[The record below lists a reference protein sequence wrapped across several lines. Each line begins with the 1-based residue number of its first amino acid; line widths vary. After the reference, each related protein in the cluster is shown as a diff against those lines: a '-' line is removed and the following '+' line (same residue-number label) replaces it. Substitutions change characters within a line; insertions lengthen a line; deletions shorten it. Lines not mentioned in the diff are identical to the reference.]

1 MPKRS
6 ILAGLSVLALMAAAI
21 PAGAQSCGSEV
32 EHLASQYNLSLDT
45 PRDGSS
51 GAPANPPAPS
61 ADSGGAGTT
70 TAERASRA
78 AGVLAPADTGS
89 IAAVQPPATAPGR
102 APNTGGAAVPSAGGL
117 ATGDRARMEST
128 LQQALAAERQ
138 GKLTECL
145 DLLRKAAAVP
155 GLPGTK

>member
-1 MPKRS
+1 MPNRS
-6 ILAGLSVLALMAAAI
+6 ILAALSALALMAAAT
-21 PAGAQSCGSEV
+21 PAGAQGCGSEV
-32 EHLASQYNLSLDT
+32 QRLASQYNLSLDT

-51 GAPANPPAPS
+51 GAPLNPPAAS
-61 ADSGGAGTT
+61 SGSSGAGTT

-78 AGVLAPADTGS
+78 AGVLTPPDTGS
-89 IAAVQPPATAPGR
+89 LAAVQPPATAPGR
-102 APNTGGAAVPSAGGL
+102 APNTGGTAVPSAGGL

-138 GKLTECL
+138 GKPTECL
-145 DLLRKAAAVP
+145 DLLRKAAAMP

>member
-51 GAPANPPAPS
+51 GAPANPAAS
-61 ADSGGAGTT
+61 SDGGGAGT

-89 IAAVQPPATAPGR
+89 IAAVRPPATAPGR